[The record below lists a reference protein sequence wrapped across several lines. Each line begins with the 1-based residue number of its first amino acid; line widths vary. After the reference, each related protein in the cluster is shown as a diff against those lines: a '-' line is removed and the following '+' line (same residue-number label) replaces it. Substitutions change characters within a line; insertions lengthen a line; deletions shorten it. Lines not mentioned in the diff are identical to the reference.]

1 MKRSI
6 IVCLLF
12 CFALYAY
19 SQDISG
25 HVYDSVTKESI
36 PGASVYFDGSATG
49 TTTDMEGYF
58 KMLASIKTHATLIIS
73 HLGYET
79 VKIDRALIT
88 TEMKISLAEEV
99 QKLNEV
105 VLTADPFTRAQK
117 MEVFKKE
124 FLGDT
129 KAGTSCMIDNEQDIM
144 LFFNS
149 HENTLSAYSKKPLLI
164 ENEFLGYTLEFEM
177 EEFVNYFR
185 KKSLERLDNI
195 RFTVIAG
202 FTRFTDN
209 IIYDEKI
216 SKRRTKAYLGSSMH
230 FIRSCW
236 NNNLTDQNYGLKK
249 NYKSVEPEELL
260 EIIDEDN
267 DTLKLFFFWTICLWS
282 IIKVKPMPALRLGCE
297 KGILYPSTNMAV
309 MHLIEFRVWWYHG
322 RFENRG
328 YVTPGI

>member
-1 MKRSI
+1 
-6 IVCLLF
+6 
-12 CFALYAY
+12 
-19 SQDISG
+19 
-25 HVYDSVTKESI
+25 
-36 PGASVYFDGSATG
+36 
-49 TTTDMEGYF
+49 
-58 KMLASIKTHATLIIS
+58 
-73 HLGYET
+73 
-79 VKIDRALIT
+79 
-88 TEMKISLAEEV
+88 
-99 QKLNEV
+99 
-105 VLTADPFTRAQK
+105 
-117 MEVFKKE
+117 
-124 FLGDT
+124 
-129 KAGTSCMIDNEQDIM
+129 MIDNEQDIM

-249 NYKSVEPEELL
+249 NYKSVEPEDLL

-267 DTLKLFFFWTICLWS
+267 DTFKTILFLDDMFVVHYKSKTYARSTVRVREGNS
-282 IIKVKPMPALRLGCE
+282 ISVDKYGSYAPYRI
-297 KGILYPSTNMAV
+297 
-309 MHLIEFRVWWYHG
+309 
-322 RFENRG
+322 
-328 YVTPGI
+328 